1 MYRNLIEGNF
11 YSVYD
16 DVQEL
21 LDLLC
26 KGPNV
31 IKPVL
36 PQSKQQELLDEIQIF
51 VENNDMYIKANR
63 TNDIKRAF
71 FDFAFDFL
79 RLESVMRIFSLSGV
93 NTKMTLD
100 PLTKKEIRAILKW
113 ESEIKTGITRY
124 LYMPEECDPV
134 RAYKW
139 PLSASDA
146 EYFDAIYGGLLSR
159 YSQRYRDDFRYSNA
173 LSYLNS
179 IKHFS
184 RSIGRK

>member
-1 MYRNLIEGNF
+1 
-11 YSVYD
+11 
-16 DVQEL
+16 
-21 LDLLC
+21 
-26 KGPNV
+26 
-31 IKPVL
+31 
-36 PQSKQQELLDEIQIF
+36 
-51 VENNDMYIKANR
+51 MYIKANR

-100 PLTKKEIRAILKW
+100 PLTKKEIRAVLKW

-139 PLSASDA
+139 PLSANDA
-146 EYFDAIYGGLLSR
+146 EYFDAIYGGILSR
-159 YSQRYRDDFRYSNA
+159 YAQRYRDDFRYANA

-184 RSIGRK
+184 RSTGRK